1 MKAYINHI
9 HAISRFEFIE
19 GKISEQAQIIE
30 PDYESILDVR
40 AMRRLS
46 KILKMGLF
54 TALSVKNQAN
64 LQPNAIICGTALGC
78 LADTYQ
84 FLKNMSD
91 RDEQMLTPTAFI
103 QSTHNTLA
111 GTLGIMLQDHCY
123 NITWSNREFSFFD
136 ALEDAVFKVNHSP
149 GDNILVTA
157 ADEMPQPVSEIID
170 DMKLDCPIQLNS
182 EGAAS
187 FWISSKPSALSLA
200 IESMTSIDTE
210 EVKKLIAEAPQG
222 TVIINTNPFLS
233 LKQEENVFNLI
244 ERQRSL
250 IDDAFGLVV
259 GCNLMEY
266 HRNTS
271 THINTVFCIGGNA
284 SLSSLVKISS

>member
-9 HAISRFEFIE
+9 HAISRFEFLE
-19 GKISEQAQIIE
+19 GKISEQTQIIE

-64 LQPNAIICGTALGC
+64 LQPDAIICGTALGC
-78 LADTYQ
+78 LDDTYQ
-84 FLKNMSD
+84 FLRNMSD
-91 RDEQMLTPTAFI
+91 REEQMLTPTAFI

-111 GTLGIMLQDHCY
+111 GTLGIMLQNHCY

-136 ALEDAVFKVNHSP
+136 ALEDSVLRLEHSAE
-149 GDNILVTA
+149 DNILVTA
-157 ADEMPQPVSEIID
+157 ADEMPQAVSEIID
-170 DMKLDCPIQLNS
+170 NMNLDCPIPLNS

-187 FWISSKPSALSLA
+187 FWISSKPSGLS
-200 IESMTSIDTE
+200 ISIDSMTSIDTE
-210 EVKKLIAEAPQG
+210 EVRKLIAEVPQG
-222 TVIINTNPFLS
+222 TVIINTNLFLS
-233 LKQEENVFNLI
+233 LKQEDNVFNLI

-259 GCNLMEY
+259 GCNLLEY
-266 HRNTS
+266 NRNTG
-271 THINTVFCIGGNA
+271 THINNVFCIGGNA
-284 SLSSLVKISS
+284 SLSSLVKISG